1 MPLVATGN
9 QWQLILIYKLQLPIY
24 LIPPCLSAFLPVPLP
39 VATPFSQLLTHR
51 SPRLNYFHPAKKL
64 QTYFHRDKDAIPQL
78 SLLQFSSSQT
88 QTKKRPIIFPNFH
101 QSTLKTYLYI
111 KTQTDTNLT
120 FIRPIFILL
129 SRKRFLKNK
138 KNKFPFWQLIAQR
151 MSQLYD
157 RLG

>member
-1 MPLVATGN
+1 MSLSLAASASASGN
-9 QWQLILIYKLQLPIY
+9 QWQPIFIYKLQLPIY

-88 QTKKRPIIFPNFH
+88 QTKKDP
-101 QSTLKTYLYI
+101 
-111 KTQTDTNLT
+111 
-120 FIRPIFILL
+120 
-129 SRKRFLKNK
+129 
-138 KNKFPFWQLIAQR
+138 
-151 MSQLYD
+151 
-157 RLG
+157 